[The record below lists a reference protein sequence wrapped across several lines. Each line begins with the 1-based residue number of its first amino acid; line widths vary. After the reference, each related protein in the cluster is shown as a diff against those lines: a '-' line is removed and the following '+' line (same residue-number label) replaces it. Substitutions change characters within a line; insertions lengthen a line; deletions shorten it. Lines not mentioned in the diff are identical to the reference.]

1 MTTAANKR
9 RNTHVTFTNS
19 AGDDV
24 IGVIKSFEVSRR
36 RRPWVVLTGPF
47 QDGKYHIQVRS
58 ELGSDETLEV
68 DEHKVRELK
77 LSDPTPCPVAGSH
90 KSYVH

>member
-1 MTTAANKR
+1 MALNGI
-9 RNTHVTFTNS
+9 S
-19 AGDDV
+19 
-24 IGVIKSFEVSRR
+24 
-36 RRPWVVLTGPF
+36 
-47 QDGKYHIQVRS
+47 QDGKYHVQVRS